1 MALTDEEWA
10 RIVAVWRQVYRKRY
24 GLTKT
29 TARKC
34 PTQFLLQLDNC
45 KDDEARR
52 LLLPNQRRGGNYK
65 KA

>member
-1 MALTDEEWA
+1 MGDNRVPA
-10 RIVAVWRQVYRKRY
+10 WREVYRKRY

-29 TARKC
+29 TARLC
-34 PTQFLLQLDNC
+34 STRFLLQLDNC

-52 LLLPNQRRGGNYK
+52 LLVPNQRRGGNYK